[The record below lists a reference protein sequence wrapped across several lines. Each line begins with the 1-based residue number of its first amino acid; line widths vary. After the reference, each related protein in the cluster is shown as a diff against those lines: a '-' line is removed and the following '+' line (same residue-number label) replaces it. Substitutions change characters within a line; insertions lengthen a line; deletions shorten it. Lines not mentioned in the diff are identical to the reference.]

1 MTTLQSIQAR
11 IAKLQAQAEALAKTK
26 STVVLEKIRGLM
38 SKHAVTLADIEAFV
52 GKRRGRKAGT
62 TAAARQGSSAAKYLD
77 PKTGATWT
85 GRGRAPAWIANAK
98 DRSKFLI
105 AGATPKSA
113 ATVKAPRAG
122 NYVRGPQPPKY
133 RDPKTGATWSG
144 RGTAPAWLA
153 GAKDRSKF
161 LIEKAEPA
169 QKTAKA
175 PAAKKS
181 AAKKNAASKKEI
193 GTTGKVTA
201 KAAAPARK
209 AAQKNG
215 AASKSPVARKARAPK
230 LAVTSAEPVEAAA
243 PQAVTEVASTPAV
256 A

>member
-1 MTTLQSIQAR
+1 MATLQSIQAR
-11 IAKLQAQAEALAKTK
+11 IAKLQAQAESLATTK

-38 SKHAVTLADIEAFV
+38 DKHAVTVADIEAFV
-52 GKRRGRKAGT
+52 GKRRGRKPGT
-62 TAAARQGSSAAKYLD
+62 TVAAKQGSSAAKYLD

-85 GRGRAPAWIANAK
+85 GHGRAPAWIANAK

-105 AGATPKSA
+105 AGGAPKSVAAVKTPK
-113 ATVKAPRAG
+113 AG

-161 LIEKAEPA
+161 LIEKAESVAKP
-169 QKTAKA
+169 AKA
-175 PAAKKS
+175 PAAKKA
-181 AAKKNAASKKEI
+181 AAKKNTA
-193 GTTGKVTA
+193 TRKVSA

-209 AAQKNG
+209 AAAKKNG
-215 AASKSPVARKARAPK
+215 AVAKSPVARKVRAPK
-230 LAVTSAEPVEAAA
+230 LMVKSAAPVEVAA
-243 PQAVTEVASTPAV
+243 PQAATEVASTA
-256 A
+256 AAA

>member
-1 MTTLQSIQAR
+1 MATLESIQAR
-11 IAKLQAQAEALAKTK
+11 IAKLQAQAEALATTK
-26 STVVLEKIRGLM
+26 STAVLEKIRGLM

-52 GKRRGRKAGT
+52 GKRLGRKAGT

-77 PKTGATWT
+77 PKTGATWS

-105 AGATPKSA
+105 TGATPKTA
-113 ATVKAPRAG
+113 ADVKAPKAG

-161 LIEKAEPA
+161 LIENAEPA
-169 QKTAKA
+169 KKASKA

-181 AAKKNAASKKEI
+181 PAKKSTASKKA
-193 GTTGKVTA
+193 TVKKATA
-201 KAAAPARK
+201 KAATPARK
-209 AAQKNG
+209 AAPKNG
-215 AASKSPVARKARAPK
+215 AAAKSPVSRKARAPK
-230 LAVTSAEPVEAAA
+230 VAVKSAEPVEVAA
-243 PQAVTEVASTPAV
+243 PQAATEVASSA
-256 A
+256 AAA

>member
-1 MTTLQSIQAR
+1 MATLESIQAR
-11 IAKLQAQAEALAKTK
+11 ISRLQAQAEALAKTK

-62 TAAARQGSSAAKYLD
+62 TATAGQGSSAAKYLD
-77 PKTGATWT
+77 PKTGATWS

-105 AGATPKSA
+105 AGATPKPA
-113 ATVKAPRAG
+113 ADVKAPKAG

-169 QKTAKA
+169 QKASKA

-181 AAKKNAASKKEI
+181 AAKKNTASKKA
-193 GTTGKVTA
+193 TVKKATA
-201 KAAAPARK
+201 KAATPARK
-209 AAQKNG
+209 AAPKNG
-215 AASKSPVARKARAPK
+215 AAAKSPVSRKSRAPK
-230 LAVTSAEPVEAAA
+230 VAVKSAEPVDVAA
-243 PQAVTEVASTPAV
+243 PQAATEVATSA
-256 A
+256 AAA